1 MSILDKPWLPERGI
15 IDNAVGGGSLALPS
29 AKVALRFL
37 MAIITVLFMLF
48 AVANKMRMGL
58 DDWRALED
66 PSLLWLNTGFL
77 VLSSF
82 ALQWAVTSARRG
94 RGGNARLGLMLGG
107 ALAIAFL
114 IGQTLAWLQL
124 RAAGFY
130 AVGNPANAFF
140 YLITAMHG
148 LHMLGGL
155 VAWGKSMARMWQG
168 VGMAEARL
176 GLELC
181 AAYWH
186 FLLVVWLGLFAMLLA
201 T

>member
-1 MSILDKPWLPERGI
+1 MSIFDKPWLAERGA
-15 IDNAVGGGSLALPS
+15 IDNAVSGGSLALPT

-37 MAIITVLFMLF
+37 MAVITVLFLLF
-48 AVANKMRMGL
+48 AAANKMRMGL
-58 DDWRALED
+58 ADWRALDD

-77 VLSSF
+77 ILSSI
-82 ALQWAVTSARRG
+82 ALQWAASSAHRG
-94 RGGNARLGLMLGG
+94 KAEGVKLGMLLGG
-107 ALAIAFL
+107 AFALAFL
-114 IGQTLAWLQL
+114 VGQYMAWLQL

-130 AVGNPANAFF
+130 AVTNPANAFF

-155 VAWGKSMARMWQG
+155 VAWGRSMARIWQRAG
-168 VGMAEARL
+168 IAEVRL
-176 GLELC
+176 GVELC